1 MARRMKHKKEGFD
14 ISYPLGLIKNRK
26 NVPINHVASCSVLI
40 DNEEIGGI
48 FIACASQDIE
58 YFQILP
64 SQPAEPLLK
73 YRMLNFE
80 KRIFVIEIWMLF
92 KQNPEKCLKMHLN
105 PHDLNVKKFLKL
117 GTKTQ
122 MISFLLYNRDTHL
135 LSSAIT
141 NFNIEEADWFK
152 RNYDLSTKLPS
163 DQMEYSLLAERLSQE
178 ISSTDRIYQY
188 FAHNRTDFFVQD
200 GGKQVVLYEISK
212 FN

>member
-1 MARRMKHKKEGFD
+1 MARRMNYKKGGID

-26 NVPINHVASCSVLI
+26 NVPLNHVAPCSVLLN
-40 DNEEIGGI
+40 NEEIGGI

-64 SQPAEPLLK
+64 SKPPEPLLK

-80 KRIFVIEIWMLF
+80 KQIFVIEIWMLF
-92 KQNPEKCLKMHLN
+92 KQNPEKYLKMHLN

-117 GTKTQ
+117 GIKTQ
-122 MISFLLYNRDTHL
+122 MISFLFYNRDTHL

-141 NFNIEEADWFK
+141 NFNNEEADWFE

-163 DQMEYSLLAERLSQE
+163 DQMGYSLLAERLSQE

-200 GGKQVVLYEISK
+200 GGTQVVLKKISK
-212 FN
+212 LN